1 MTEENHFAP
10 FRFNAAVRLR
20 NQPTIT
26 DSRGPSVLATPK
38 MVANRIESATAS
50 QRRQRTPTIPS
61 NHSSAAPLRH
71 RNRHLSFHPQPFLP
85 SRLWADRYCSQIP
98 ECETKLK
105 RRSAISIPSRTRDP
119 PSFLPPSTSRV
130 RWVQKSALRYAPSHN
145 YRSGIANEDD
155 ECDTLNLQVEV
166 EVRGLAAMA
175 AAEGRKGSKCTKM
188 TLGVGRRA
196 ARKGRRGQGTKT
208 GAGGRT
214 GIITADLRVM
224 GAQTETACL
233 PRCAWPPR
241 PPTWICFCLT
251 MG

>member
-105 RRSAISIPSRTRDP
+105 RRSEKRYFNSPSSPRPRDS
-119 PSFLPPSTSRV
+119 PSF
-130 RWVQKSALRYAPSHN
+130 RWVHKSAPRSHN
-145 YRSGIANEDD
+145 YRTEIAN
-155 ECDTLNLQVEV
+155 
-166 EVRGLAAMA
+166 
-175 AAEGRKGSKCTKM
+175 
-188 TLGVGRRA
+188 
-196 ARKGRRGQGTKT
+196 
-208 GAGGRT
+208 
-214 GIITADLRVM
+214 
-224 GAQTETACL
+224 
-233 PRCAWPPR
+233 
-241 PPTWICFCLT
+241 
-251 MG
+251 